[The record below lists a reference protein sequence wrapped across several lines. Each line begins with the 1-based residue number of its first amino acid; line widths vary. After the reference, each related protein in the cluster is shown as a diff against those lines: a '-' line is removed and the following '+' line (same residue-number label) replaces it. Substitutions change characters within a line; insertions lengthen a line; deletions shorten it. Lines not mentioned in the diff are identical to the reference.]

1 MNGAREGLQ
10 KLCSRHR
17 IDQLYVFG
25 SRAREIVRLLS
36 GSPAPQD
43 HPGSDV
49 DVGVLPLEGVRLA
62 VREKSALAVELEE
75 LLGVPRVDLV
85 LLPEADPFLAASPAP
100 QAHFPII
107 RGELLFC
114 ADRHRADEYELYVLR
129 RAGDLAPLERERLS
143 LLEKP

>member
-25 SRAREIVRLLS
+25 SRAGEIVRLLS

-49 DVGVLPLEGVRLA
+49 DIGVLPLEGVRMA

-85 LLPEADPFLAASPAP
+85 LLPEADPFLAAS
-100 QAHFPII
+100 II